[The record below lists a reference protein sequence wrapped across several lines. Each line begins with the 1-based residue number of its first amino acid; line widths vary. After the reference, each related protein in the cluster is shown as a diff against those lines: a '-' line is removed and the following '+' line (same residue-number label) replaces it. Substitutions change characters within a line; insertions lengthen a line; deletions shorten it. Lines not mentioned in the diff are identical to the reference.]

1 MFVWGVD
8 NIAKLIENSPDI
20 SRRFALRVKGLEDSD
35 VYGPRI
41 KNMKFVKPRYN
52 SAQAPLARSVLFFE
66 ALLGLA
72 IELSVVR
79 SGSDPSR
86 IAQAFLRNVT
96 EECVLQAGMMAD
108 AGDESIQLTRSMR
121 RR

>member
-1 MFVWGVD
+1 MFVWGVGSM
-8 NIAKLIENSPDI
+8 AKLIENSPGI
-20 SRRFALRVKGLEDSD
+20 SRRLNLRVKGLEDND

-52 SAQAPLARSVLFFE
+52 RAQAPLARSVLFFD

-79 SGSDPSR
+79 SGSDPAR
-86 IAQAFLRNVT
+86 ISQAFLRDVT

>member
-1 MFVWGVD
+1 MRVQG
-8 NIAKLIENSPDI
+8 LENSEVHG
-20 SRRFALRVKGLEDSD
+20 S
-35 VYGPRI
+35 RI

-52 SAQAPLARSVLFFE
+52 SAQAPLARCVLFFE

-79 SGSDPSR
+79 SGSDPAR

-96 EECVLQAGMMAD
+96 E
-108 AGDESIQLTRSMR
+108 
-121 RR
+121 